1 MINAMEEPTVKD
13 LRDELVKLG
22 MPQEDAD
29 KLQTKAQLQ
38 AVINTLKASKVITT
52 TEKVDPKEER
62 QDEKRWQTKADRMA
76 ENLESQ
82 EKVSIIIPLDPNE
95 KPGVVNTVEVRGHK
109 EYVYVSGGV
118 WSKTFNGY
126 RVIVPKGVY
135 TEVPRQIAQN
145 IADENN
151 QTLMAGEQWKLDR
164 IDPNTGRPV
173 REQL

>member
-82 EKVSIIIPLDPNE
+82 EKVSIIIP
-95 KPGVVNTVEVRGHK
+95 
-109 EYVYVSGGV
+109 
-118 WSKTFNGY
+118 
-126 RVIVPKGVY
+126 
-135 TEVPRQIAQN
+135 
-145 IADENN
+145 
-151 QTLMAGEQWKLDR
+151 
-164 IDPNTGRPV
+164 
-173 REQL
+173 